1 MKKLFFAL
9 ITSFIFV
16 ATAWGQCY
24 SEDLQS
30 TVLEISKRNTVAFE
44 TDFTNHPVKKVSFM
58 AKRDATGIGN
68 LYLEEC
74 INGSWYPT
82 WDANP
87 GVVTKTFIGVE
98 TAVDYANYEVTI
110 DNRATAIRFKTDGVL
125 SYKKYLKNVIL
136 EYVPDYTII
145 PTDSKDFGVV
155 SLNSDNNKTIKVEYS
170 SITSDLTVKLA
181 QQDNVFST
189 SLTGTSTNP
198 VTLAYA
204 DCSYGSKDITIYFKP
219 TEYGVYTNQL
229 EFSNG
234 TKVFL
239 RGECSHD
246 FDSKA
251 ANFTV
256 EKVSYTSIKLKWNA
270 VPGASGYRI
279 VNQTNGASYTVDANT
294 TSLNATGLKMETNY
308 SFVFYALFNGATSLN
323 ATLVSATTLKKE
335 GVVIEDCPKFYEN
348 YDAKEQTIG
357 VVGYNEPMIYD
368 NISITGNL
376 PFYNVRFRAKMT
388 TGSVV
393 GKPDL
398 CMYVKLKGK
407 DNYEPNVYWEGRAAG
422 LDDTHREYFVEVP
435 QNTVAIKFDCDEN
448 GATLTR
454 HVDDLYIFRENI
466 LEADKTELDFGEVKP
481 NEYKDLSVNLTYSN
495 VAKLEAML
503 DSEYFTVQSFKETAA
518 CTDGTQQVVIRFQ
531 PTACFSEYEESLTIF
546 NGQELGITLKGKL
559 ITNPGIVSEIT
570 WTGAEDTN
578 WDNRNNWVK
587 EDGTVLSAADVLSE
601 NLVVTLP
608 AGKDKYP
615 TLPDVS
621 TEENFKTVRDNACKC
636 SQVNA
641 GDNAT
646 ATKVADKIIMESG
659 AALVGVE
666 TLNSGNTPRYTEVQ
680 MNFTPERYSQS
691 TGYYEW
697 SLVGPIVKPWD
708 EENPN
713 QTRDVLSGDYYKND
727 LPHVYMHEA
736 VMIKDGEDYIQT
748 WDNSFAS
755 LTVNIPHNK
764 AFAIRM
770 PNQYGRNSSGY
781 GIPAS
786 IYNKRNNTSYEA
798 KENIT
803 FTFTGRFYN
812 EAGLPIYTGLTP
824 EVPVLLNNTYPA
836 NIDADMLQSKG
847 YGTIQCY
854 EGHSFVDVTGRTD
867 AVISSGYGFI
877 FTPNVA
883 EFTIPSDCFQTTKV
897 INNRNAEAE
906 VPSLRLQLKNE
917 DVDGVYSTIS
927 ISHDELKDDAADYA
941 VDAPKLFNDMESN
954 LADLYVMR
962 YDSKWAGLSVPT
974 MEESLPLGIKVRTAN
989 QKYRFNLLNSNLDY
1003 DVILEDR
1010 QEGKEYNLSAGEVC
1024 EVSNLAVGDCRG
1036 RFYLKTS
1043 ESSEDDDEVT
1053 TDILDNEKSASIDIY
1068 AQGNSVVVSSTNNVN
1083 IQKIVVSDLSGRQMN
1098 YNVSGQ
1104 YIVLDLPVSSGIY
1117 TINVMGDTA
1126 NRIEKIKLN

>member
-9 ITSFIFV
+9 ITSFLFV
-16 ATAWGQCY
+16 ATAWGQCISGNLQESEYTLGIGDSKEY
-24 SEDLQS
+24 SLNGRPI
-30 TVLEISKRNTVAFE
+30 ISVKFDANRN
-44 TDFTNHPVKKVSFM
+44 M
-58 AKRDATGIGN
+58 ATGIGE
-68 LYLEEC
+68 LQLAQK
-74 INGSWYPT
+74 INGSWVKV
-82 WDANP
+82 WGANP
-87 GVVTKTFIGVE
+87 GEYIFPSMRYVTYTCDISP
-98 TAVDYANYEVTI
+98 N
-110 DNRATAIRFKTDGVL
+110 ATDIKFYTEGT
-125 SYKKYLKNVIL
+125 SYKKLLKNLFVTYSPTATISSDEVNFGAL
-136 EYVPDYTII
+136 ELGTSAPERKINISYSALDVNLTASIGA
-145 PTDSKDFGVV
+145 GVF
-155 SLNSDNNKTIKVEYS
+155 SIDKTIVVNAGCS
-170 SITSDLTVKLA
+170 HGTATLNIT
-181 QQDNVFST
+181 
-189 SLTGTSTNP
+189 
-198 VTLAYA
+198 
-204 DCSYGSKDITIYFKP
+204 FKP
-219 TEYGVYTNQL
+219 TAVGAYSDVIT
-229 EFSNG
+229 FSNG
-234 TKVFL
+234 TKVNVY
-239 RGECSHD
+239 GECSK
-246 FDSKA
+246 SVCTKLEVA
-251 ANFTV
+251 
-256 EKVSYTSIKLKWNA
+256 KISYTSVLLRWNK
-270 VPGASGYRI
+270 V
-279 VNQTNGASYTVDANT
+279 VDADLSGFQIINQAT
-294 TSLNATGLKMETNY
+294 GAIYYADKDDTSLNVTGLEMGKSY
-308 SFVFYALFNGATSLN
+308 SFVIFPLLNGARSLCASNIVPITTNKTDKIKECLVYTS
-323 ATLVSATTLKKE
+323 
-335 GVVIEDCPKFYEN
+335 
-348 YDAKEQTIG
+348 
-357 VVGYNEPMIYD
+357 
-368 NISITGNL
+368 
-376 PFYNVRFRAKMT
+376 
-388 TGSVV
+388 V
-393 GKPDL
+393 GKDNNEQNLIASDAINDL
-398 CMYVKLKGK
+398 ISYDIKSGNSNSLRYTKRVTFEVKWGNWALIEPSMGARGDMCMYVKVEGESGFREEK
-407 DNYEPNVYWEGRAAG
+407 YWSAANVS
-422 LDDTHREYFVEVP
+422 LTKEYQKFSALIP
-435 QNTVAIKFDCDEN
+435 HNTVAIEFRTGLSNGAAYRYVKNLEVYKDYILQTPIAELKFGEVEPNVSVTKTFDITYAHDVVLSEIAYDNAMKTIIGDGLGFYKVECADNDDCAEGTQTVTVTFTPTN
-448 GATLTR
+448 CAKEYNATLTLINGA
-454 HVDDLYIFRENI
+454 V
-466 LEADKTELDFGEVKP
+466 LEIP
-481 NEYKDLSVNLTYSN
+481 
-495 VAKLEAML
+495 
-503 DSEYFTVQSFKETAA
+503 
-518 CTDGTQQVVIRFQ
+518 
-531 PTACFSEYEESLTIF
+531 
-546 NGQELGITLKGKL
+546 LKGELKR
-559 ITNPGIVSEIT
+559 NPGTVSEIT
-570 WTGAEDTN
+570 WTGEVDTN
-578 WDNRNNWVK
+578 WDNRANWIK
-587 EDGTVLSAADVLSE
+587 ADDNVLSVADVLDAE
-601 NLVVTLP
+601 LQVNIPGGLEQ
-608 AGKDKYP
+608 YP
-615 TLPDVS
+615 VIPDVS
-621 TEENFKTVRDNACKC
+621 TQEAFKTIRDKKC
-636 SQVNA
+636 DCAQVNA

-646 ATKVADKIIMESG
+646 ATEIAHKIIMKSG

-680 MNFTPERYSQS
+680 MYFTPERYSQS

-697 SLVGPIVKPWD
+697 SLVGPVVKPWD

-736 VMIKDGEDYIQT
+736 VMTNNDGDYIQT

-781 GIPAS
+781 GIPAQV
-786 IYNKRNNTSYEA
+786 YNRKNGTNYDHTED
-798 KENIT
+798 IT

-974 MEESLPLGIKVRTAN
+974 VEESLPLGIKVRTAN

-1003 DVILEDR
+1003 DIILEDR